1 MLQVVVYNPM
11 HSPHLSK
18 LVKFFIKIYTLL
30 HLLALSIEARFY
42 FSLLQ
47 ALARI

>member
-1 MLQVVVYNPM
+1 MLQVVTYNFM
-11 HSPHLSK
+11 HSPHLRK